1 MKQLSNI
8 LNEIKTLKVHG
19 SLDCAV
25 NDVAIDSRSVRQ
37 NTLFLALKGSVS
49 DGHDFID
56 SAINNGAVA
65 IVCEVLPEELNDGV
79 TYIMVSSVQSICG
92 QIASAFF
99 DYPSHKLKIIGT
111 TGTNGKTTVSSLLHQ
126 MFSSLGFKCGLI
138 STIKNMIGKDS
149 FNSTHTTPDAIS
161 LHRLFSEMVV
171 AGCEYCF
178 MEVSSHAVAQQR
190 IGGVRFKGGV
200 FTNLTHDH
208 LDYHLTFDN
217 YLKAKKSFF
226 DNLGSDSFVLTNVD
240 DRNGKIMVQNTMSV
254 IKTYGLKTMCD
265 FKGKILQNSLEGL
278 MLEINGIQ
286 LHSRL
291 VGEFNAYNL
300 LAIYGT
306 AVLLGFEKDE
316 VLMQLSN
323 LVSAEGRFEVIR
335 DGITSRHG
343 IVDYAH
349 TPDALYN
356 ILTTIKEVKPKSA
369 RIISVVGCGGDRD
382 RAKRPVM
389 GRIASENSDVIVF
402 TSDNPRSEDPETIL
416 NEMLEG
422 VGQDLKSKVVKI
434 TDRRQALKTACMLS
448 KNNDVIVVVGKGHE
462 KYQEIKGVKFEFND
476 HELLEHE
483 MRESAINI

>member
-178 MEVSSHAVAQQR
+178 MEVSSHAIVQHR
-190 IGGVRFKGGV
+190 ITGLK
-200 FTNLTHDH
+200 FTGAAFSNITHDH
-208 LDYHLTFDN
+208 LDYHLTMKN
-217 YLKAKKSFF
+217 YIAAKKLFF
-226 DNLGSDSFVLTNVD
+226 DHLPSSAFALVNAD
-240 DRNGKIMVQNTMSV
+240 DKNGLVMVQNT
-254 IKTYGLKTMCD
+254 KARKLTYGLRTMCD
-265 FKGKILQNSLEGL
+265 YKVKIIESSVQGLQLR
-278 MLEINGIQ
+278 INDREAYF
-286 LHSRL
+286 RL
-291 VGEFNAYNL
+291 IGEFNAYNL
-300 LAIYGT
+300 ALVFGAARELGMETDDVLAI
-306 AVLLGFEKDE
+306 
-316 VLMQLSN
+316 LSG
-323 LVSAEGRFEVIR
+323 LRGAEGRFEQIV
-335 DGITSRHG
+335 DNNTGKCG

-349 TPDALYN
+349 TPDALEN
-356 ILTTIKEVKPKSA
+356 VLETIHKVNLSGSKILT
-369 RIISVVGCGGDRD
+369 VVGCGGDRD
-382 RAKRPVM
+382 ATKRPIMAKV
-389 GRIASENSDVIVF
+389 ACTWSDKVIL
-402 TSDNPRSEDPETIL
+402 TSDNPRSEDPEQIL
-416 NEMLEG
+416 DEMETGL
-422 VGQDLKSKVVKI
+422 DTADKAKMIRIS
-434 TDRRQALKTACMLS
+434 DRRQAIKTAVMMSGNKDIIL
-448 KNNDVIVVVGKGHE
+448 VAGKGHE
-462 KYQEIKGVKFEFND
+462 TYQEIKGEKFPFDDKKILKEYFGM
-476 HELLEHE
+476 E
-483 MRESAINI
+483 

>member
-1 MKQLSNI
+1 
-8 LNEIKTLKVHG
+8 
-19 SLDCAV
+19 
-25 NDVAIDSRSVRQ
+25 
-37 NTLFLALKGSVS
+37 
-49 DGHDFID
+49 
-56 SAINNGAVA
+56 
-65 IVCEVLPEELNDGV
+65 
-79 TYIMVSSVQSICG
+79 
-92 QIASAFF
+92 
-99 DYPSHKLKIIGT
+99 
-111 TGTNGKTTVSSLLHQ
+111 
-126 MFSSLGFKCGLI
+126 
-138 STIKNMIGKDS
+138 
-149 FNSTHTTPDAIS
+149 
-161 LHRLFSEMVV
+161 
-171 AGCEYCF
+171 
-178 MEVSSHAVAQQR
+178 
-190 IGGVRFKGGV
+190 
-200 FTNLTHDH
+200 
-208 LDYHLTFDN
+208 
-217 YLKAKKSFF
+217 FF